1 MSLPA
6 GSAQR
11 PQLGRWVVALGSC
24 TGNWSS
30 ARQLTPVL
38 SLGCNQGGKVD
49 TPASGDGG
57 SAQAGGLRGVCRPT
71 AGSFKVNSFRA
82 TVTSWEEVGTSQGVE
97 PQACRGEGR
106 RGHGELRTRRKPAPA
121 RSPEGV
127 SGEPCRPPAGA
138 GEQGTL
144 RTQSIMC
151 SSCQL

>member
-57 SAQAGGLRGVCRPT
+57 SAHRRASLPHGGVCAARC
-71 AGSFKVNSFRA
+71 R
-82 TVTSWEEVGTSQGVE
+82 QGAARSL
-97 PQACRGEGR
+97 QTNRWLLQ
-106 RGHGELRTRRKPAPA
+106 GELLPGYSNILGGGGHFPRSGAPGLPW
-121 RSPEGV
+121 RGK
-127 SGEPCRPPAGA
+127 AG
-138 GEQGTL
+138 TW
-144 RTQSIMC
+144 
-151 SSCQL
+151 